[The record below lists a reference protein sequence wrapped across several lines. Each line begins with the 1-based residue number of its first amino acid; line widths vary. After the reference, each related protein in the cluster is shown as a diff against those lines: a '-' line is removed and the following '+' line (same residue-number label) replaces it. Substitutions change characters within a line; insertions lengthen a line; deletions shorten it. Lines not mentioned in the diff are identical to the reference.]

1 MNRSLLIS
9 KYALGVLLA
18 IPLSP
23 LLYFHGRRVIRT
35 MPKLPG
41 ATRNEGAAG
50 ESAQPLRM
58 IVLGESTMAG
68 VGVDT
73 HENGFTGALAR
84 YLSERL
90 ETGVSWK
97 VFAESGHT
105 AKTALE
111 KLVPLIEG
119 EQADLVVVGL
129 GANDAFTVNRPE
141 RWGRQVVALIA
152 ALREKLGDVP
162 IVFLSVPP
170 IREFP
175 AFSSPLRFIVGNLA
189 VLLSK
194 ELERR
199 ISKHPGVYHASGCL
213 VLKEWFKIHGDHL
226 KRSDFFSDGVHPS
239 ALTYRIWAETTG
251 VFMIENEEIRNGLQ
265 QKLEVFTR

>member
-1 MNRSLLIS
+1 MSRALLIS

-23 LLYFHGRRVIRT
+23 LLYFHGRRVRKT

-41 ATRNEGAAG
+41 ATGNEGAVG
-50 ESAQPLRM
+50 EPERPLRLL
-58 IVLGESTMAG
+58 VLGESTMAG

-97 VFAESGHT
+97 VFAESGQT
-105 AKTALE
+105 AKMARE
-111 KLVPLIEG
+111 RLVPLIQG

-129 GANDAFTVNRPE
+129 GANDAFTVNYPE
-141 RWGRQVVALIA
+141 RWGRQVGALIVAL
-152 ALREKLGDVP
+152 RDKLGEAP

-170 IREFP
+170 IKDFP

-189 VLLSK
+189 VLLSN

-199 ISKHPGVYHASGCL
+199 ISKHPGVFHASGCL

-239 ALTYRIWAETTG
+239 QLTYRIWAETTG
-251 VFMIENEEIRNGLQ
+251 EFMLKNEEIRNGLQ
-265 QKLEVFTR
+265 KKLEVFTT

>member
-1 MNRSLLIS
+1 MNRTLIAAR
-9 KYALGVLLA
+9 YALGVLLA

-23 LLYFHGRRVIRT
+23 FLYFQGRRVKKT

-41 ATRNEGAAG
+41 ATGNEGAAG
-50 ESAQPLRM
+50 ESERPLRLL
-58 IVLGESTMAG
+58 VLGESTMAG

-90 ETGVSWK
+90 TTGVSWK

-111 KLVPLIEG
+111 RLVPLIQG
-119 EQADLVVVGL
+119 AQADLVIVGL

-152 ALREKLGDVP
+152 ALREKLGGVP

-175 AFSSPLRFIVGNLA
+175 AFSRPLRFIVGNLA

-194 ELERR
+194 ELDRR
-199 ISKHPGVYHASGCL
+199 VVNQPGVYHASKCL
-213 VLKEWFKIHGDHL
+213 VLQEWFKIHGAHL

-239 ALTYRIWAETTG
+239 ELTYRIWAETTG
-251 VFMIENEEIRNGLQ
+251 AFI
-265 QKLEVFTR
+265 LEKNLI